1 MRGRKEARDRRTSG
15 LLGMQPQYL
24 RAAGAQTMLMRK
36 LAAKPQLRLQAAER
50 HVPTKNGPSC
60 TGALRA
66 LHHASGLER
75 AHAVSLLS
83 WSSFFPRAVYA
94 GCARRAVCSPVLP
107 CAVLCVHVHVHSHAH
122 VNVNIHPSGPA
133 GADRIESRRGR
144 GIWRRAYRLGG
155 AEPSI
160 GWCSATASTIEQSI
174 PWPFRSF
181 FRQKFCL
188 RRRRPACT
196 SHRPQKC

>member
-1 MRGRKEARDRRTSG
+1 MCQQRTACHVQVPCVHCIMHPASREPMRCCFSHG
-15 LLGMQPQYL
+15 LPFF
-24 RAAGAQTMLMRK
+24 
-36 LAAKPQLRLQAAER
+36 LRLSM
-50 HVPTKNGPSC
+50 H
-60 TGALRA
+60 
-66 LHHASGLER
+66 
-75 AHAVSLLS
+75 
-83 WSSFFPRAVYA
+83 A
-94 GCARRAVCSPVLP
+94 GCARRAMCSPVLP

-133 GADRIESRRGR
+133 GADRIESRWGR

-181 FRQKFCL
+181 FGQKFCL
-188 RRRRPACT
+188 RRRPPACT
-196 SHRPQKC
+196 NRRPQKC

>member
-1 MRGRKEARDRRTSG
+1 MLRRSLKRSSHKCSINEPRGGGRGRREREGGMGGQREVRDRG
-15 LLGMQPQYL
+15 DGGVLGIQPQYL

-66 LHHASGLER
+66 LHHAFGLER

-83 WSSFFPRAVYA
+83 WASFLPRAVL
-94 GCARRAVCSPVLP
+94 CRLCTPSWHAVCSPVLP

-122 VNVNIHPSGPA
+122 VNACICTSIRTCRCRP
-133 GADRIESRRGR
+133 DREQVGTGDLAAS
-144 GIWRRAYRLGG
+144 L
-155 AEPSI
+155 SI
-160 GWCSATASTIEQSI
+160 GWC
-174 PWPFRSF
+174 
-181 FRQKFCL
+181 
-188 RRRRPACT
+188 
-196 SHRPQKC
+196 